1 MKVLQLRQTLRST
14 RRLAEILK
22 VLSTF
27 GFREVLVDLGLSAEA
42 TGHKQDEEKPD
53 LAEQAKTAILSR
65 PVRLR
70 LVLEQLGPTF
80 IKLGQILSTRPDL
93 IPPDWAEEFKQLQ
106 DNCRQVSFD
115 EIQKVLDDE
124 FPGRLTLLFSS
135 IEPEALAA
143 ASMAQVHRARL
154 TDGSEVVIKVL
165 RPGNRQLI
173 EEDMALLEGMA
184 QFVEQY
190 FSDLGYSP
198 VAVAK
203 EFSREIFK
211 EVNLIHEGQS
221 TERLRRYFQDDPNIC
236 FPKVYWEASTRN
248 ILTLEEIHGR
258 LLSTL
263 TPAQLSAET
272 RRAIVANSTDAIFKQ
287 CLRFGFFHADPHPG
301 NIFLLPGDKLCFID
315 CGMTGQLD
323 RKTTEHL
330 IDLVAGVTTGN
341 IEKLCRVTID
351 LTDIDPALTE
361 GREFRSDLQLF
372 TTHFQ
377 ESDLQH
383 LDITKLLSDFFE
395 MLQHYHVHCP
405 SDLLFLVK
413 ALTTIEGVAEQ
424 FDPQFDVLAHV
435 EPQIR
440 EIVTKRYGFAAM
452 RQRVEKSMGS
462 YLTLLETL
470 PLDIQRFLDQF
481 RYNQFTLNLEM
492 KRLDHLAE
500 KMDSSSRLMGISMII
515 SALIVGSAIL
525 ILADRISGAPG
536 ILGTLGVIGLIM
548 AGIYSAGFVAAFL
561 WPKKRK

>member
-1 MKVLQLRQTLRST
+1 MKVFQLKQTLRGT

-22 VLSTF
+22 VLSRF
-27 GFREVLVDLGLSAEA
+27 GFREVLVDLGLH
-42 TGHKQDEEKPD
+42 TGPAAGKGEEKAELSD
-53 LAEQAKTAILSR
+53 QETSKLAR

-93 IPPDWAEEFKQLQ
+93 IPPDWAEEFKKLQ
-106 DNCRQVSFD
+106 DDCQQVPFA
-115 EIQKVLDDE
+115 EIQKVLEDE
-124 FPGRLTLLFSS
+124 FPGRLTRLFAS
-135 IEPEALAA
+135 IDPQALAA
-143 ASMAQVHRARL
+143 ASMAQVHRATL
-154 TDGSEVVIKVL
+154 IDGSEVVLKVL

-184 QFVEQY
+184 QFVEHY

-203 EFSREIFK
+203 EFSRELFK

-221 TERLRRYFQDDPNIC
+221 TDRLRRYFQDDPNIS
-236 FPKVYWEASTRN
+236 FPKVYWEATTRN
-248 ILTLEEIHGR
+248 ILTLEEIHGQ
-258 LLSTL
+258 LLSTIS
-263 TPAQLSAET
+263 PSQLSPET
-272 RRAIVANSTDAIFKQ
+272 RRAIVANGTDAIFKQ

-301 NIFLLPGDKLCFID
+301 NIFLLPGNKLCFID

-323 RKTTEHL
+323 KKTTDQL
-330 IDLVAGVTTGN
+330 IDLVAGVTTGD
-341 IEKLCRVTID
+341 IDKLCRVTIE
-351 LTDIDPALTE
+351 LSDIDPARTE
-361 GREFRSDLQLF
+361 GRDFRSDLQQVA
-372 TTHFQ
+372 THFQ

-383 LDITKLLSDFFE
+383 LDITRLLSDFFA
-395 MLQHYHVHCP
+395 MLQRYHVHCP

-440 EIVTKRYGFAAM
+440 EIVTRRYGFAAM
-452 RQRVEKSMGS
+452 RRRAEKSVGG
-462 YLTLLETL
+462 YLGLLENL
-470 PLDIQRFLDQF
+470 PQDIQRFLDQF

-492 KRLDHLAE
+492 KRLDHLAD

-525 ILADRISGAPG
+525 ILADRMSGAPG
-536 ILGTLGVIGLIM
+536 VLGTLGVIGLVM

>member
-1 MKVLQLRQTLRST
+1 MKVFQLKQTLRST

-22 VLSTF
+22 VFSKF
-27 GFREVLVDLGLSAEA
+27 GFHEVLVDLGLP
-42 TGHKQDEEKPD
+42 TGPAAGKQNEKTD
-53 LAEQAKTAILSR
+53 LPEQETSKLAR

-93 IPPDWAEEFKQLQ
+93 IPPEWAEEFKKLQ
-106 DNCRQVSFD
+106 DDCQQVPFAD
-115 EIQKVLDDE
+115 IQRVLENE
-124 FPGRLTLLFSS
+124 FPGRLHQLFSS
-135 IEPEALAA
+135 IEPRALAA

-165 RPGNRQLI
+165 RPGNRELI
-173 EEDMALLEGMA
+173 EEDMALLENMA
-184 QFVEQY
+184 QFAEQY
-190 FSDLGYSP
+190 FSNLGYSP

-203 EFSREIFK
+203 EFSRELFK

-221 TERLRRYFQDDPNIC
+221 TDRLRRYFQDDPKIS
-236 FPKVYWEASTRN
+236 FPKVYWEATTRN

-258 LLSTL
+258 LLSTVS
-263 TPAQLSAET
+263 PVQLSAET
-272 RRAIVANSTDAIFKQ
+272 RRTIVANGTDAIFKQ

-301 NIFLLPGDKLCFID
+301 NIFLLPDNKLCFID

-323 RKTTEHL
+323 KRTTEQL
-330 IDLVAGVTTGN
+330 IDLVAGVTTGD
-341 IEKLCRVTID
+341 IDKLCRVTIE

-361 GREFRSDLQLF
+361 GREFRSDLQQII
-372 TTHFQ
+372 THFQ
-377 ESDLQH
+377 ETDLQH
-383 LDITKLLSDFFE
+383 LDITRLLSNFFS
-395 MLQHYHVHCP
+395 MLQRYHIRCP
-405 SDLLFLVK
+405 GDLLFLVK

-424 FDPQFDVLAHV
+424 FDPEFDVMTHV

-440 EIVTKRYGFAAM
+440 EIVTRRYGFEAM
-452 RQRVEKSMGS
+452 RGRVEKSMIS
-462 YLTLLETL
+462 YLVLLENL
-470 PLDIQRFLDQF
+470 PQDIQRFLDQF

-500 KMDSSSRLMGISMII
+500 EVDSSSRLLGISTII
-515 SALIVGSAIL
+515 AAMIVGSAIL
-525 ILADRISGAPG
+525 ILADRISGKPG
-536 ILGTLGVIGLIM
+536 VLGTLGVIGLVM

>member
-27 GFREVLVDLGLSAEA
+27 GFREVLVDLGLSAGA

-70 LVLEQLGPTF
+70 
-80 IKLGQILSTRPDL
+80 ILSTRPDL

>member
-27 GFREVLVDLGLSAEA
+27 GFREVLVDLGLSTGT
-42 TGHKQDEEKPD
+42 TGHKQDDKPD
-53 LAEQAKTAILSR
+53 LPEQETAILAR

-70 LVLEQLGPTF
+70 MVLEQLGPTF

-115 EIQKVLDDE
+115 EIQKVLEDE
-124 FPGRLTLLFSS
+124 FPGRLSHLFSS
-135 IEPEALAA
+135 IEPVALAA

-154 TDGSEVVIKVL
+154 TDGSEVVLKVL

-221 TERLRRYFQDDPNIC
+221 TERLRRYFQNDPNIC

-263 TPAQLSAET
+263 TPSQLSAET

-301 NIFLLPGDKLCFID
+301 NIFLLTGDKLCFID

-323 RKTTEHL
+323 KRTTDHL

-341 IEKLCRVTID
+341 IEKLCRVTIE
-351 LTDIDPALTE
+351 LTDIDPALTD

-383 LDITKLLSDFFE
+383 LDITKLLSDFFA
-395 MLQHYHVHCP
+395 MLQRYHVRCP

-452 RQRVEKSMGS
+452 RQRIEKSMGS
-462 YLTLLETL
+462 YLTLLENL

-481 RYNQFTLNLEM
+481 RYNQFTLNLEI

-515 SALIVGSAIL
+515 SAMIVGSAIL

-548 AGIYSAGFVAAFL
+548 AGVYSAGFVAAFL